1 MASKAKQFDALWSGI
16 LDDDGLPLSGGK
28 VYTYAAGT
36 TTNKDTYTNRD
47 KTPPVAANPII
58 LDAYGRAEVYG
69 DGLYNIVV
77 KDSAGNTLWDMD
89 NVEIIATNANL
100 YLEGDNLTSVST
112 NGDINIVPTGS
123 GVLKIDGPSD
133 AVISTKDTNQDLDI
147 QPNGS
152 GKTYLNKSDT
162 GSTGVNIILDEDT
175 MSSDRADALATQQ
188 STKAYVDNTA
198 DDLRAELSVISQN
211 NQLTSFAEVASTD
224 GFPAHLS
231 AGGAGSLV
239 TTLLALTTPFNFKA
253 SGIEKTVSTN
263 QTVNITAGFGSNN
276 TLAINEASWT
286 GSSSQETQAKVF
298 GERAHPSVIMNYDA
312 AGTNISGLSV
322 GDKVVFRGVNAGGA
336 SEYIYCEM
344 VTVGA
349 TGTLRILWRAVQ
361 ADGIRITFTDN
372 QIWTLCRTNWIF
384 CSTTDGSLLAKT
396 VHPIEVDTLPSAGT
410 SGRFILLKSTGQ
422 WYYDDGAAITASVY
436 GLIGWS
442 FSHNTSDNGAVGYP
456 VDWGCFNYK
465 FLDMKKS
472 DVQASVSVDPLSTS
486 KGLVVN
492 GAVKVGDKIYKY
504 KDSRISTATSGDRI
518 DSTADIA
525 AVGAKY
531 VYVSY
536 STGKLYVS
544 DVMPREWDEG
554 VLMHPNK
561 MYRCIFLM
569 LHSASAFLQF
579 SRNGKILSFAE
590 QTISSAITTSYAN
603 YPVFS
608 GYMPSFIRSLTGL
621 VYHDQSTTIYQAENF
636 TSTTDRILS
645 ANNNTTVIDQ
655 VALNIYSGYLR
666 AKGTAASTIVKMNGF
681 YWEN

>member
-47 KTPPVAANPII
+47 KTPPVAANPIT

-77 KDSAGNTLWDMD
+77 KDSVGNTLWDMD

-100 YLEGDNLTSVST
+100 YLEGDNLTSSST
-112 NGDINIVPTGS
+112 NGDINIIPTGS

-133 AVISTKDTNQDLDI
+133 AVISTKKTNQDLDI
-147 QPNGS
+147 QPNGT
-152 GKTYLNKSDT
+152 GKVYFNKSDT
-162 GSTGVNIILDEDT
+162 GSTGINVVLDEDT
-175 MSSDRADALATQQ
+175 MASDRADALATQQ

-198 DDLRAELSVISQN
+198 DDLRAELSVVSQN
-211 NQLTSFAEVASTD
+211 NKLTSFAEVASTD

-239 TTLLALTTPFNFKA
+239 TTLLALTTPFKFKA

-336 SEYIYCEM
+336 VEYIYCEM

-361 ADGIRITFTDN
+361 ADGARITFTDN

-396 VHPIEVDTLPSAGT
+396 VHPVEVDTLPSAGT
-410 SGRFILLKSTGQ
+410 AGKFILLKSTGQ
-422 WYYDDGAAITASVY
+422 WYYDDGATIAASVY
-436 GLIGWS
+436 GLVGWS

-456 VDWGCFNYK
+456 IDWGCFGYK

-472 DVQASVSVDPLSTS
+472 DVQVSVSIDPLSTS
-486 KGLVVN
+486 KGLMVN
-492 GAVKVGDKIYKY
+492 GRLRIGDKIYKY
-504 KDSRISTATSGDRI
+504 KDTRINTATSGDRI
-518 DSTADIA
+518 DSTADIG
-525 AVGAKY
+525 AVGIKY
-531 VYVSY
+531 IYASY
-536 STGKLYVS
+536 STGKLYFS
-544 DVMPREWDEG
+544 DVMPRKWEDG
-554 VLMHPNK
+554 VLIHPNK
-561 MYRCIFLM
+561 MYRCVGFFF
-569 LHSASAFLQF
+569 HTASLFRRFVMNNNRQIICSGVSSTALEIIA
-579 SRNGKILSFAE
+579 SSVLTNSFANY
-590 QTISSAITTSYAN
+590 IILNGYA
-603 YPVFS
+603 
-608 GYMPSFIRSLTGL
+608 PSFLNQLEVVPYAAVEHYTALSYNGSDEYFISYKDQASIP
-621 VYHDQSTTIYQAENF
+621 VYSGFTRLRQGSATAGAIYGM
-636 TSTTDRILS
+636 
-645 ANNNTTVIDQ
+645 
-655 VALNIYSGYLR
+655 IYSL
-666 AKGTAASTIVKMNGF
+666 
-681 YWEN
+681 